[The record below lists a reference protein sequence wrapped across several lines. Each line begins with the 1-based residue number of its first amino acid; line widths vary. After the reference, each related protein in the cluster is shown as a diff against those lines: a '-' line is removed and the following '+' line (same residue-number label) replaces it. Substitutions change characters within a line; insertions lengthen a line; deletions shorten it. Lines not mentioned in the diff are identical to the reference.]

1 MVYGRMNGKLQAKS
15 ILNFFNYGFSIL
27 IFSIIL
33 LYMVTAFISGTQLV
47 FQLVPL
53 LLSLYFLNEYRRNN
67 TLYPRLGRKLNIL
80 IAFIF
85 IILPFLSGFYLNL
98 EFSRIFWLTS
108 AEFPIM
114 DLAIGLFILLLMME
128 FSRRVHPVLFYI
140 NIFFFIYATPF
151 IGRLLPEP
159 FFHLGLPYI
168 RFITSNTLEGFGV
181 FGSLSIIG
189 IQTVSP
195 ILILIGMLIGF
206 GILESMVK
214 IIIGY
219 VRSPRFIPQISV
231 ISSACVGTVTGSITA
246 NVATTGSYTIPLM
259 KRIGIHPDYAGAVEV
274 SSSLGGM
281 IMPPIMGIAAFVM
294 AATIGV
300 PYWEV
305 ATRAL
310 IPAIIYYASVG
321 LCVYIITSR
330 FVKSIKTVN
339 NVNRNPI
346 EKVVF
351 INFGGFIIALVMLVY
366 FIGYL
371 QYELPTAS
379 YYSMISFIIYIVI
392 LRIIYV
398 IIKQGS
404 FKIFLLE
411 FGKSILNGICQGVN
425 SVVDVTLLLAT
436 LGVMINM
443 MTATGL
449 IQDLS
454 WTLIDLA
461 EASPLLLVV
470 AAYLF
475 GIIIGLGIP
484 PTATYISLS
493 ILFVPAMV
501 KAGFNL
507 WASHFFAFV
516 LAVIAEYSPPA
527 SIAAAVASKISE
539 GSFYRTMYNSIIIS
553 LPIFIFPFAFL
564 AFPEILSIS
573 LSGLLYGFLIFTAS
587 IGLSI
592 RFLTLR
598 VNMSPLKSII
608 LWICP
613 VLGILIF
620 MNPDITIKLVSAL
633 LVVLIVSFSLIK
645 LKP

>member
-1 MVYGRMNGKLQAKS
+1 VHGRMNGKLQSKS
-15 ILNFFNYGFSIL
+15 ILNFFSYGFSIL

-67 TLYPRLGRKLNIL
+67 TLYPRLGRKLNVV

-85 IILPFLSGFYLNL
+85 IIFPFLSGFYLNL

-108 AEFPIM
+108 TEFSIM
-114 DLAIGLFILLLMME
+114 DLTIGLFILLLVME
-128 FSRRVHPVLFYI
+128 FSRRIHPVLFYI

-189 IQTVSP
+189 VQTVSP
-195 ILILIGMLIGF
+195 ILILIGLLIGF

-214 IIIGY
+214 LIIGY
-219 VRSPRFIPQISV
+219 VRSPRLIPQISV

-259 KRIGIHPDYAGAVEV
+259 KRIGIHPNYAGAIEV

-281 IMPPIMGIAAFVM
+281 IMPPIMGVAAFVM

-310 IPAIIYYASVG
+310 IPAIVYYASVG
-321 LCVYIITSR
+321 LCVYIITSK
-330 FVKSIKTVN
+330 FIKSTKTID
-339 NVNRNPI
+339 VNRSPI
-346 EKVVF
+346 EKIVF

-379 YYSMISFIIYIVI
+379 YYSMISFIIYIVV
-392 LRIIYV
+392 LKIIYV
-398 IIKQGS
+398 IIKHGS
-404 FKIFLLE
+404 FKILLLE

-507 WASHFFAFV
+507 WAAHFFAFI

-553 LPIFIFPFAFL
+553 LPVFLFPFAFL
-564 AFPEILSIS
+564 AFPEVLSIS

-592 RFLTLR
+592 RFITFGI
-598 VNMSPLKSII
+598 NMSSLKSII

-613 VLGILIF
+613 VLGVLIL
-620 MNPDITIKLVSAL
+620 MSPDITIKLVSAL
-633 LVVLIVSFSLIK
+633 LIVLIVSFSLRK
-645 LKP
+645 L